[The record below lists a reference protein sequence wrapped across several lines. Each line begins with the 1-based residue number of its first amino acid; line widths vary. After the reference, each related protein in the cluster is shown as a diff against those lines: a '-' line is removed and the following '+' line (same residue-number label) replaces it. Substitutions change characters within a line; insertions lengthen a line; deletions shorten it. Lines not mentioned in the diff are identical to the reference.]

1 MLVWTLRSFKTSSD
15 LWILKTSH
23 WDQAA
28 KDMGLGQEAAVE
40 GQGPWV
46 LVLDHQQLL
55 LRPLL
60 PQLKL
65 IDLLATG
72 IPPWLEKESSQH
84 LPEQALGML
93 VVKNLAAQY
102 LGVEG
107 EDLSC
112 KENERRPLKLRE
124 HYHSQS
130 VIPKIVME
138 VGSLPGRQQRQL
150 LRPPKLQLLGHHLLL
165 QHKN

>member
-1 MLVWTLRSFKTSSD
+1 MSVVCFCSD

-72 IPPWLEKESSQH
+72 E
-84 LPEQALGML
+84 
-93 VVKNLAAQY
+93 VY
-102 LGVEG
+102 LTVFM
-107 EDLSC
+107 C
-112 KENERRPLKLRE
+112 
-124 HYHSQS
+124 Y
-130 VIPKIVME
+130 
-138 VGSLPGRQQRQL
+138 
-150 LRPPKLQLLGHHLLL
+150 LLL
-165 QHKN
+165 SFSKNC